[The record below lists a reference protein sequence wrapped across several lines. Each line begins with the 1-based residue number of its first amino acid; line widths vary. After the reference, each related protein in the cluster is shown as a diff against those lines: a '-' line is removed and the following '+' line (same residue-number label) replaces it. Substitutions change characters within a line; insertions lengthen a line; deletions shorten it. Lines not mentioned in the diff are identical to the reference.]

1 MLHVHLR
8 DTCPM
13 HSQVISANAH
23 IEDGYMIGR
32 LYEIKK
38 GTAGS
43 AFSCLRHQ
51 RIPHKVGDTM
61 LVLDVGYDP
70 NYPKMKWKN
79 VVVLINDRTAAI
91 KIWAFEDLLT
101 TKSIRLVN

>member
-1 MLHVHLR
+1 MCCYLWNTTALHSEVNVTNANNPDGH
-8 DTCPM
+8 
-13 HSQVISANAH
+13 VI
-23 IEDGYMIGR
+23 GK

-51 RIPHKVGDTM
+51 RIPHKEGDTM

-70 NYPKMKWKN
+70 NYPKKKWKN
-79 VVVLINDRTAAI
+79 VVVLINDHTAAI
-91 KIWAFEDLLT
+91 KIWAFEDLLV
-101 TKSIRLVN
+101 TKSIKLVN